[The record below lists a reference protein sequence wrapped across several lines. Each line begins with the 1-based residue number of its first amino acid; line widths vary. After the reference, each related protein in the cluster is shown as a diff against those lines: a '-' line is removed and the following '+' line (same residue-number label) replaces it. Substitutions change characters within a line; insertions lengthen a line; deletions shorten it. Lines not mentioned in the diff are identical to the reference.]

1 MPVSIHWR
9 AFLCI
14 HHGVIMLLHIPEVL
28 TKVQVQEIRKNLDAG
43 TWVDGAGSA
52 GPLAAAAKRNL
63 QFSTESADY
72 AALSQA
78 IMAGLERQS
87 LFVSA
92 ALPQHIIP
100 PMFNRY
106 TVGNTYG
113 NHVDNAIQMDGR
125 TGLRLRTD
133 VSVTVFLSEPEDY
146 EGGELVVDDT
156 YGSHEVKLPAGDAIV
171 YPSSSLHRVEP
182 VTAGERVASFLWVQS
197 LVRDAWQRS
206 MLFNLDMTL
215 LKLRS
220 QMGNTEEIVALTG
233 HYHNLIRQWAD

>member
-1 MPVSIHWR
+1 
-9 AFLCI
+9 
-14 HHGVIMLLHIPEVL
+14 MLLHIPEVL
-28 TKVQVQEIRKNLDAG
+28 TKAQVRDMRRALDAG
-43 TWVDGAGSA
+43 AWVDGAGSA
-52 GPLAAAAKRNL
+52 GALAAEAKHNL
-63 QFSTESADY
+63 QFSTDSSEY
-72 AALSQA
+72 VALAQA
-78 IMAGLERQS
+78 IVVALEQQP

-92 ALPQHIIP
+92 ALPQHILP

-106 TVGNTYG
+106 ALGNNYG
-113 NHVDNAIQMDGR
+113 NHVDNAVQMDRR
-125 TGLRLRTD
+125 TGMRVRTD

-182 VTAGERVASFLWVQS
+182 VTAGARVASFLWVQS
-197 LVRDAWQRS
+197 LVSDAWQRS
-206 MLFNLDMTL
+206 MLFDLDMTL

-220 QMGNTEEIVALTG
+220 QIGNTQEIVALTG

>member
-1 MPVSIHWR
+1 
-9 AFLCI
+9 
-14 HHGVIMLLHIPEVL
+14 MLLHIPEVL
-28 TKVQVQEIRKNLDAG
+28 TKSQVRDMRRVLDTG
-43 TWVDGAGSA
+43 MWVDGAGSA
-52 GPLAAAAKRNL
+52 GALAAEAKDNL
-63 QFSTESADY
+63 QFSPESPEY
-72 AALSQA
+72 LSLSQA
-78 IMAGLERQS
+78 IVAALERQP

-92 ALPQHIIP
+92 ALPQHILP

-106 TVGNTYG
+106 AMGHAYG
-113 NHVDNAIQMDGR
+113 NHVDNAIQMDRR
-125 TGLRLRTD
+125 TGMRVRTD

-182 VTAGERVASFLWVQS
+182 VTAGERVASFLWAQS
-197 LVRDAWQRS
+197 LVSDAWRRS
-206 MLFNLDMTL
+206 MLFDLDMTL

-220 QMGNTEEIVALTG
+220 QIGNTQEIVALTG

>member
-1 MPVSIHWR
+1 
-9 AFLCI
+9 
-14 HHGVIMLLHIPEVL
+14 MLLHIPEVL
-28 TKVQVQEIRKNLDAG
+28 TKTQVRDIRRVLDAG

-52 GPLAAAAKRNL
+52 GVLAAEAKHNV
-63 QFSTESADY
+63 QFSTESPEY
-72 AALSQA
+72 AALSQIIA
-78 IMAGLERQS
+78 AAMEQQP

-92 ALPQHIIP
+92 ALPQHILP

-106 TVGNTYG
+106 AEGNHYG
-113 NHVDNAIQMDGR
+113 NHVDNAIQRDRR
-125 TGLRLRTD
+125 TGMRVRTD

-156 YGSHEVKLPAGDAIV
+156 YGSHEVKLTAGDAIV

-182 VTAGERVASFLWVQS
+182 VTAGARVASFFWVQS
-197 LVRDAWQRS
+197 LVSDAWRRS
-206 MLFNLDMTL
+206 MLFDLDMTL

-220 QMGNTEEIVALTG
+220 QIGNTQEIVALTG

>member
-1 MPVSIHWR
+1 
-9 AFLCI
+9 
-14 HHGVIMLLHIPEVL
+14 MLLHIPEVL
-28 TKVQVQEIRKNLDAG
+28 TKAQVRDMRRALDAG

-52 GPLAAAAKRNL
+52 GVLAAEAKHNV
-63 QFSTESADY
+63 QFSTESPEY
-72 AALSQA
+72 AALSQIIA
-78 IMAGLERQS
+78 AAMEQQP

-92 ALPQHIIP
+92 ALPQHILP

-106 TVGNTYG
+106 AEGNHYG
-113 NHVDNAIQMDGR
+113 NHVDNAIQRDRR
-125 TGLRLRTD
+125 TGMRVRTD

-156 YGSHEVKLPAGDAIV
+156 YGSHEVKLTAGDAIV

-182 VTAGERVASFLWVQS
+182 VTAGARVASFFWVQS
-197 LVRDAWQRS
+197 LVSDAWRRS
-206 MLFNLDMTL
+206 MLFDLDMTL

-220 QMGNTEEIVALTG
+220 QIGNTQEIVALTG

>member
-1 MPVSIHWR
+1 
-9 AFLCI
+9 
-14 HHGVIMLLHIPEVL
+14 MLLHIPQVF
-28 TKVQVQEIRKNLDAG
+28 TKAQVQELRSVLDAG
-43 TWVDGAGSA
+43 AWVDGAASA
-52 GPLAAAAKRNL
+52 GPLAAEAKQNL
-63 QFSTESADY
+63 QFSTDSPQY

-78 IMAGLERQS
+78 IVTALERQP

-92 ALPQHIIP
+92 ALPQHILP

-106 TVGNTYG
+106 GAGNTYG
-113 NHVDNAIQMDGR
+113 NHVDNAIQMDR
-125 TGLRLRTD
+125 RSAMRLRTD

-215 LKLRS
+215 LKLRG
-220 QMGNTEEIVALTG
+220 QIGNTDEIVALTG